1 MQKIKI
7 KECSAHD
14 AWPVLVLDG
23 GRVVYRCK
31 TCKRTEVRDEERKA
45 A

>member
-1 MQKIKI
+1 MQKNKC
-7 KECSAHD
+7 KECD

-31 TCKRTEVRDEERKA
+31 NCKHTEVREEERKA